1 MSVRLPYYCCM
12 ADLAVKANASN
23 PNQGRMLEALLS
35 SVFVCRLNLS
45 VGVQYTAAWLNGT
58 GSVPLHNLMEDAAT
72 AEISRVQVWQVS
84 GRKNEK
90 LRIA

>member
-1 MSVRLPYYCCM
+1 
-12 ADLAVKANASN
+12 
-23 PNQGRMLEALLS
+23 
-35 SVFVCRLNLS
+35 VCRLNLS

-84 GRKNEK
+84 GRKNKK
-90 LRIA
+90 LGFTEGLKYGVDCGDASSSCS